1 MFFIPVGKGDCS
13 RLLNQGLALIDKG
26 GPDYT
31 TEGLK
36 MLLSVYS
43 LTVTDPGADQTAWN
57 IARAFANLGET
68 DKAYYYY
75 SLIRECYPQSRFYSQ
90 LKNTTGATRSPPI
103 IKEKSFTLSTSSNDS
118 KAVRGAYGE
127 DEGPLVSREIHV
139 F

>member
-1 MFFIPVGKGDCS
+1 M
-13 RLLNQGLALIDKG
+13 NQGLALIDKG

-90 LKNTTGATRSPPI
+90 L
-103 IKEKSFTLSTSSNDS
+103 EKYD
-118 KAVRGAYGE
+118 RGDKITADYKGKVIYAKYE
-127 DEGPLVSREIHV
+127 Q
-139 F
+139 